1 MLAGDD
7 AAVLADHVRLVN
19 ASCKL
24 TVGAVPVDIFPKQ
37 QLHRRL
43 SEFLEAK
50 LIVKLTDLWSYGII
64 FVCSRNRFTALH
76 QMWLPPWGTEGALS
90 KIKCGTG
97 IIPCRTIESSC
108 ELLIHYY
115 GSNHVSHETPTAY
128 LRTPPPSLPDG
139 NRHSV
144 NQVC

>member
-1 MLAGDD
+1 MRIYSHIAE
-7 AAVLADHVRLVN
+7 
-19 ASCKL
+19 CC
-24 TVGAVPVDIFPKQ
+24 
-37 QLHRRL
+37 L
-43 SEFLEAK
+43 SSAK
-50 LIVKLTDLWSYGII
+50 LNKKNQKQIALNDFIIVFIVKLTDLWSYGII

-97 IIPCRTIESSC
+97 AIPYRTIESSC
-108 ELLIHYY
+108 ELLIHCY

-128 LRTPPPSLPDG
+128 LRTLPPSLPDG